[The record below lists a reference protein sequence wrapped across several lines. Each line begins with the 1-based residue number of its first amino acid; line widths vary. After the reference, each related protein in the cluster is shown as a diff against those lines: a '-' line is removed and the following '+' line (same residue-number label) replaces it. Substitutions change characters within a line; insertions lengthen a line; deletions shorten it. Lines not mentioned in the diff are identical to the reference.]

1 MFGGPAHDTDRGWE
15 RHSPP
20 VQFPLQAI
28 NEGYEGDR
36 VRYSSPKNGQSVRS
50 MFSTT
55 RRGLAVVTLHRSRSR
70 SFLLASYLNSSQI
83 MGELGYQAVE
93 STYRREK
100 W

>member
-1 MFGGPAHDTDRGWE
+1 MFGGSAHDTDRGWK

-28 NEGYEGDR
+28 NEGYEGTR
-36 VRYSSPKNGQSVRS
+36 VSYSPPKNGQSVRS

-55 RRGLAVVTLHRSRSR
+55 RSGLAVITLHRLRSR
-70 SFLLASYLNSSQI
+70 SFLLASYVIFSQI

-93 STYRREK
+93 STYSWEK
-100 W
+100 